1 MGGYEAKMQR
11 PAQIKRLQLL
21 RNERIEL
28 KTPGPSAQKAA
39 LSSSDLSC
47 TGTAQDELISSV
59 FNQPVNFIHEIRY
72 FLNLIDHHRFGKLS
86 FQNLSQGTG
95 PLTQRKEKIIV
106 QQIDPA
112 GFWELLAQQGC
123 FPGLPGPPQKGRA
136 ICGWIDL
143 LNSFHQFCVRHA
155 KYI

>member
-1 MGGYEAKMQR
+1 MGGYEPNMQR
-11 PAQIKRLQLL
+11 PVQIKRLQLPGD
-21 RNERIEL
+21 ERIEF

-39 LSSSDLSC
+39 PSSSDLSC
-47 TGTAQDELISSV
+47 AGTAQDELIPSV

-86 FQNLSQGTG
+86 FQDLAQGTG
-95 PLTQRKEKIIV
+95 PLTQRKEKIKV

-136 ICGWIDL
+136 VCGRIDL

-155 KYI
+155 TYI